1 MDKLS
6 FPETL
11 TREMSEII
19 ARNPRK
25 YAHLTLDVELD
36 NPDDVCEYHA
46 KNPGKDY
53 GSCCKSSSS
62 NKLKREILLDKRG
75 DLRWANQMRAS
86 YRDHTKVIVEP
97 KLSMVSQPLMESFRI
112 SRDKEKWRNSISV
125 SREKDDDKWR
135 ISERSKSIC

>member
-36 NPDDVCEYHA
+36 NPDDVWIETM
-46 KNPGKDY
+46 N
-53 GSCCKSSSS
+53 
-62 NKLKREILLDKRG
+62 
-75 DLRWANQMRAS
+75 
-86 YRDHTKVIVEP
+86 
-97 KLSMVSQPLMESFRI
+97 
-112 SRDKEKWRNSISV
+112 
-125 SREKDDDKWR
+125 DDATVVDVD
-135 ISERSKSIC
+135 